1 MNKRLFSVVILSV
14 VIVSLIAAYAYIWS
28 GGKERGKDGTP
39 PAATGNKESG
49 VPVGTEVGQRAPD
62 FTLTTTG
69 GKEVSLSNFRGRPVV
84 LNFWATWC
92 PPCREEMPAIQSFY
106 EKRGREIQVL
116 AVNLTASEK
125 SAAHVK
131 DFLKAGGFTFPV
143 LLDTRNTAA
152 QEYLVRAIP
161 TTFFIDREGIIR
173 AKHTGPMTLEM
184 LEKAV
189 EKISNL

>member
-1 MNKRLFSVVILSV
+1 MKKRLFSVVILSLV
-14 VIVSLIAAYAYIWS
+14 VISLIAVYAYFRPGAMEGS
-28 GGKERGKDGTP
+28 GMP
-39 PAATGNKESG
+39 PDPAGSKESG
-49 VPVGTEVGQRAPD
+49 VAVGTEVGQRAPD
-62 FTLTTTG
+62 FTLAAVDG
-69 GKEVSLSNFRGRPVV
+69 EELSLSDFRGRPVV

-92 PPCREEMPAIQSFY
+92 PPCRAEMPAIQSFY

-131 DFLKAGGFTFPV
+131 DFLKAGGYTFPV
-143 LLDTRNTAA
+143 LLDTHNITA

-173 AKHTGPMTLEM
+173 TRHTGSLTLEM
-184 LEKAV
+184 LEEIVK
-189 EKISNL
+189 EKF

>member
-1 MNKRLFSVVILSV
+1 MNKRLFSVVVLSV
-14 VIVSLIAAYAYIWS
+14 VIVSLIAAYVWS
-28 GGKERGKDGTP
+28 FGKERGKDVTP
-39 PAATGNKESG
+39 PGAAVKGENGVQTGTG
-49 VPVGTEVGQRAPD
+49 VGQRAPD

-69 GKEVSLSNFRGRPVV
+69 GKAVSLSNFRGRPVV

-131 DFLKAGGFTFPV
+131 DFLKAGGYTFPV
-143 LLDTRNTAA
+143 LLDTRNSTA

-173 AKHTGPMTLEM
+173 DIHTGPMTVEM

-189 EKISNL
+189 EKLSNQ

>member
-14 VIVSLIAAYAYIWS
+14 VIVSLIAAYAYVWS
-28 GGKERGKDGTP
+28 GGKERGKDVTTP
-39 PAATGNKESG
+39 GATGNKESD
-49 VPVGTEVGQRAPD
+49 VPVGTEVGQRAPG

-116 AVNLTASEK
+116 AVNLTASERT
-125 SAAHVK
+125 AAQVK
-131 DFLKAGGFTFPV
+131 DFLDAGGFTFPV
-143 LLDTRNTAA
+143 LLDTRGDVAR
-152 QEYLVRAIP
+152 EYLVRAIP

-173 AKHTGPMTLEM
+173 ARHTGSLTLEM
-184 LEKAV
+184 LEEIVKG
-189 EKISNL
+189 KF

>member
-14 VIVSLIAAYAYIWS
+14 IVVSLIAAYAYVWS

-106 EKRGREIQVL
+106 EKRGGEIQVL

-143 LLDTRNTAA
+143 LLDTRNTTA

-173 AKHTGPMTLEM
+173 GIHTGPMTLEM

-189 EKISNL
+189 EK